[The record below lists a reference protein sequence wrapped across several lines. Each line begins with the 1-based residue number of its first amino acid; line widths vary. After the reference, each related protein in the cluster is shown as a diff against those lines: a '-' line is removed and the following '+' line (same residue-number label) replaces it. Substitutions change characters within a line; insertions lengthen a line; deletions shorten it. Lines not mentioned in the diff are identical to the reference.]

1 MASVKLP
8 DHKKGDWWN
17 GMRVTV
23 TPAVG
28 TDPIDLTTLT
38 AILMQ
43 FKLDPASKKSAL
55 EFSLEN
61 GKITVLSPTQFS
73 VAGCIVNIP
82 AGTYYSD
89 IEITTMDGKP
99 LTIASYT
106 MVVVQDVS
114 SKVVV

>member
-1 MASVKLP
+1 MGYVKLP
-8 DHKKGDWWN
+8 SHKKGDWWN

-28 TDPIDLTTLT
+28 TDPIDMTTIT

-43 FKLDPASKKSAL
+43 FKLDPASKKSYL

-61 GKITVLSPTQFS
+61 GKITVLNAAQFS
-73 VAGCIVNIP
+73 IAGCVVDIP

-89 IEITTMDGKP
+89 IEITTADGKP

-106 MVVVQDVS
+106 MEVAQDVS
-114 SKVVV
+114 RKEVV